1 MDLLAVQGTL
11 KSLLQHHNS
20 KASFLQRSAFFMVQ
34 LSHPYV
40 TIRKTIVLNIWTF
53 VPKVMTLLF
62 NMLSGFVSFPS
73 KEQASFNFM
82 AAITVHSWS
91 SEIQTPLILQELLH
105 GDLGRV
111 SQMGLLPDPLLSPH
125 DQHSPATAG
134 PFVGHA
140 ARAG

>member
-1 MDLLAVQGTL
+1 
-11 KSLLQHHNS
+11 
-20 KASFLQRSAFFMVQ
+20 MVQ

-73 KEQASFNFM
+73 KEQVSFNFM